1 MEAKVKQTFEEL
13 FKIQENNHCFECG
26 ENADTWASVNNGIFL
41 CNECATAH
49 QKFGVNVSSIRR
61 ISDPWSDFHLS
72 MMVNGGNMKL
82 RDFFDKYYIP
92 KDGPMNFKYRTKAG
106 YYYRNQ
112 LRALCEGTI
121 LPEPL
126 DANDALELETN
137 ADPNEL
143 PEYERG
149 YSATV
154 PEEESG
160 LNKMKSF
167 FGKQLKQT
175 VDKTKETAKNMNE
188 RLQESSYVSEANGG
202 IKIVSEMFVQETK
215 NIASFMSEKA
225 QNVNVPQNVK
235 DIGSK
240 IGATA
245 KSGWMGA
252 LGMFQRLTGKEEPQP
267 TIIEGNLET
276 VYSVEN
282 PTSISEPVAAIP
294 TEEQQQQ
301 QQNSAPVEENKNVE
315 NLGN

>member
-1 MEAKVKQTFEEL
+1 METKVKQTFEEL

-49 QKFGVNVSSIRR
+49 QKFGVNVSSIRK

-167 FGKQLKQT
+167 LGKQFKQT
-175 VDKTKETAKNMNE
+175 VDQTKERAKHMNE
-188 RLQESSYVSEANGG
+188 RLQESNFVAEANGG
-202 IKIVSEMFVQETK
+202 MKIVTDMFVQESK
-215 NIASFMSEKA
+215 NIASFVSGKV
-225 QNVNVPQNVK
+225 QNANVGQNVK

-252 LGMFQRLTGKEEPQP
+252 LGMFQKLTGKEEPQP

-282 PTSISEPVAAIP
+282 PTSISEPVPAA
-294 TEEQQQQ
+294 TEQQQ
-301 QQNSAPVEENKNVE
+301 QQNSAPVQNNNEENKSE
-315 NLGN
+315 N